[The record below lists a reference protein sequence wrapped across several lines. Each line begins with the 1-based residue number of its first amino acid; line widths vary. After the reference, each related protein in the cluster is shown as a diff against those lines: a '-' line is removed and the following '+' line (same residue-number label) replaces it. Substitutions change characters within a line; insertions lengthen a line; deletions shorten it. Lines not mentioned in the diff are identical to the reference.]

1 MMVNQHIPVM
11 MKEAIEALNVR
22 DNLDYID
29 VTFGGGGHSRAIL
42 SKLDTGHLYA
52 FDQDDDALNNEI
64 EAEGFTL
71 INANFRYLKNSL
83 RMYGVKEIDGLLA
96 DLGVSSHQF
105 DVPERGFAH
114 RFNSIIDMRMNVD
127 SDLDAQEIL
136 NSYSEVEIAR
146 ILYDYGDIKQSRKIA
161 KRIVQQRTVDKIH
174 TTKDLI
180 TILEGLYPK
189 KLENKFL
196 SRIFQAL
203 RIEVNDEINALKDL
217 LTDVVDLLKTKGRLV
232 VISYHSLEDK
242 LIKNLISKGNVDGDI
257 KTDFYG
263 NQDKLFS
270 SVNKKIIVPNE
281 KECKKNSRARSA
293 KLRIA
298 EKI

>member
-1 MMVNQHIPVM
+1 
-11 MKEAIEALNVR
+11 
-22 DNLDYID
+22 
-29 VTFGGGGHSRAIL
+29 
-42 SKLDTGHLYA
+42 
-52 FDQDDDALNNEI
+52 
-64 EAEGFTL
+64 
-71 INANFRYLKNSL
+71 
-83 RMYGVKEIDGLLA
+83 
-96 DLGVSSHQF
+96 
-105 DVPERGFAH
+105 
-114 RFNSIIDMRMNVD
+114 MRMNVD
-127 SDLDAQEIL
+127 SDFDAKEIL

-146 ILYDYGDIKQSRKIA
+146 ILYDYGDIKQSRRIA
-161 KRIVQQRTVDKIH
+161 KRIVQQRTIDEIH

-180 TILEGLYPK
+180 KILEGLYPK

-217 LTDVVDLLKTKGRLV
+217 LTDTVDLLKTKGRLV

-242 LIKNLISKGNVDGDI
+242 LIKNLIAKGNVDGDVN
-257 KTDFYG
+257 TDFYG

>member
-1 MMVNQHIPVM
+1 MTYHNPVLLT
-11 MKEAIEALNVR
+11 ESVEGLNIKPDGIYV
-22 DNLDYID
+22 D
-29 VTFGGGGHSRAIL
+29 VTFGGGGHSREIL
-42 SKLDTGHLYA
+42 KNLDNGFLYG
-52 FDQDDDALNNEI
+52 FDQDLDAEKNSI
-64 EAEGFTL
+64 ESNKFKF
-71 INANFRYLKNSL
+71 IRSNFRYIKNFL
-83 RMYGVKEIDGLLA
+83 RLEGIKEIDGLIA
-96 DLGVSSHQF
+96 DLGISSFQI

-114 RFNSIIDMRMNVD
+114 RHDSIIDMRMNVD
-127 SDLDAQEIL
+127 SDFDAKEIL

-146 ILYDYGDIKQSRKIA
+146 ILYDYGDIKQSRRIA
-161 KRIVQQRTVDKIH
+161 KRIVQQRTIDEIH

-180 TILEGLYPK
+180 KILEGLYPK

-217 LTDVVDLLKTKGRLV
+217 LTDAVDLLKTKGRLV

-242 LIKNLISKGNVDGDI
+242 LIKNLITKGNVDGYVN
-257 KTDFYG
+257 TDFYG

>member
-1 MMVNQHIPVM
+1 MTYHNPVLLT
-11 MKEAIEALNVR
+11 ESVEGLNIKPDGIYV
-22 DNLDYID
+22 D
-29 VTFGGGGHSRAIL
+29 VTFGGGGHSREIL
-42 SKLDTGHLYA
+42 KNLDNGFLYG
-52 FDQDDDALNNEI
+52 FDQDLDAEKNSI
-64 EAEGFTL
+64 ESNKFKF
-71 INANFRYLKNSL
+71 IRSNFRYVKNFL
-83 RMYGVKEIDGLLA
+83 RLEGINEIDGLIA
-96 DLGVSSHQF
+96 DLGISSFQI

-114 RFNSIIDMRMNVD
+114 RHDSIIDMRMNVD
-127 SDLDAQEIL
+127 SDFDAKEIL

-146 ILYDYGDIKQSRKIA
+146 ILYDYGDIKQSRRIA
-161 KRIVQQRTVDKIH
+161 KRIVQQRTIDEIH

-180 TILEGLYPK
+180 KILEGLYPK

-217 LTDVVDLLKTKGRLV
+217 LTDAVDLLKTKGRLV

-242 LIKNLISKGNVDGDI
+242 LIKNLITKGNVDGDVN
-257 KTDFYG
+257 TDFYG

>member
-1 MMVNQHIPVM
+1 MTYHNPVLLT
-11 MKEAIEALNVR
+11 ESVEGLNIKPDGIYV
-22 DNLDYID
+22 D
-29 VTFGGGGHSRAIL
+29 VTFGGGGHSREIL
-42 SKLDTGHLYA
+42 KNLDNGFLYG
-52 FDQDDDALNNEI
+52 FDQDLDAEKNSI
-64 EAEGFTL
+64 ESNKFKF
-71 INANFRYLKNSL
+71 IRSNFRYIKNFL
-83 RMYGVKEIDGLLA
+83 RLEGIKEIDGLIA
-96 DLGVSSHQF
+96 DLGISSFQI

-114 RFNSIIDMRMNVD
+114 RHDSIIDMRMNVD
-127 SDLDAQEIL
+127 SDFDAKEIL

-146 ILYDYGDIKQSRKIA
+146 ILYDYGDIKQSRRIA
-161 KRIVQQRTVDKIH
+161 KRIVQQRTIDEIH

-180 TILEGLYPK
+180 KILEGLYPK

-217 LTDVVDLLKTKGRLV
+217 LTDAVDLLKTKGRLV

-242 LIKNLISKGNVDGDI
+242 LIKNLITKGNVDGDVN
-257 KTDFYG
+257 TDFYG

>member
-1 MMVNQHIPVM
+1 MTYHNPVLLT
-11 MKEAIEALNVR
+11 ESVEGLNIKPDGIYV
-22 DNLDYID
+22 D
-29 VTFGGGGHSRAIL
+29 VTFGGGGHSREIL
-42 SKLDTGHLYA
+42 KNLDNGFLYG
-52 FDQDDDALNNEI
+52 FDQDLDAEKNSI
-64 EAEGFTL
+64 ESNKFKF
-71 INANFRYLKNSL
+71 IRSNFRYVKNFL
-83 RMYGVKEIDGLLA
+83 RLEGINEIDGLIA
-96 DLGVSSHQF
+96 DLGISSFQI

-114 RFNSIIDMRMNVD
+114 RHDSIIDMRMNVD
-127 SDLDAQEIL
+127 SDFDAKEIL

-146 ILYDYGDIKQSRKIA
+146 ILYDYGDIKQSRRIA
-161 KRIVQQRTVDKIH
+161 KRIVQQRTIDEIH

-180 TILEGLYPK
+180 KILEGLYPK

-217 LTDVVDLLKTKGRLV
+217 LNDAVGLLKTKGRLV

-242 LIKNLISKGNVDGDI
+242 LIKNLITKGNVDGDVN
-257 KTDFYG
+257 TAFYG
-263 NQDKLFS
+263 NKDKLFS

>member
-1 MMVNQHIPVM
+1 MTYHNPVLLT
-11 MKEAIEALNVR
+11 ESVEGLNIKPDGIYV
-22 DNLDYID
+22 D
-29 VTFGGGGHSRAIL
+29 VTFGGGGHSREIL
-42 SKLDTGHLYA
+42 KNLDNGFLYG
-52 FDQDDDALNNEI
+52 FDQDLDAEKNSI
-64 EAEGFTL
+64 ESNKFKF
-71 INANFRYLKNSL
+71 IRSNFRYVKNFL
-83 RMYGVKEIDGLLA
+83 RLEGINEIDGLIA
-96 DLGVSSHQF
+96 DLGISSFQI

-114 RFNSIIDMRMNVD
+114 RHDSIIDMRMNVD
-127 SDLDAQEIL
+127 SDFDAKEIL

-146 ILYDYGDIKQSRKIA
+146 ILYDYGDIKQSRRIA
-161 KRIVQQRTVDKIH
+161 KRIVQQRTIDEIH

-180 TILEGLYPK
+180 KILEGLYPK

-217 LTDVVDLLKTKGRLV
+217 LNDAVGLLKTKGRLV

-242 LIKNLISKGNVDGDI
+242 LIKNLITKGNVEGYVN
-257 KTDFYG
+257 TDFYG
-263 NQDKLFS
+263 NQYKLFS

>member
-1 MMVNQHIPVM
+1 MTYHNPVLLT
-11 MKEAIEALNVR
+11 ESVEGLNIKPDGIYV
-22 DNLDYID
+22 D
-29 VTFGGGGHSRAIL
+29 VTFGGGGHSREIL
-42 SKLDTGHLYA
+42 KNLDNGFLYG
-52 FDQDDDALNNEI
+52 FDQDLDAEKNSI
-64 EAEGFTL
+64 ESNKFKF
-71 INANFRYLKNSL
+71 IRSNFRYVKNFL
-83 RMYGVKEIDGLLA
+83 RLEGIKEIDGLIA
-96 DLGVSSHQF
+96 DLGISSFQI
-105 DVPERGFAH
+105 DSPERGFAH
-114 RFNSIIDMRMNVD
+114 RYNSIIDMRMNVD
-127 SDLDAQEIL
+127 SDLDAKEIL

-161 KRIVQQRTVDKIH
+161 KRIVQQRTIDKIH

-242 LIKNLISKGNVDGDI
+242 LIKNLITKGNVDGDI

-281 KECKKNSRARSA
+281 KEYKKNSRARSA

-298 EKI
+298 EKK

>member
-1 MMVNQHIPVM
+1 MTYHKPVL
-11 MKEAIEALNVR
+11 LNESIKGLEIKPNGIYV
-22 DNLDYID
+22 D
-29 VTFGGGGHSRAIL
+29 VTFGGGGHSREIL
-42 SKLDTGHLYA
+42 KNLDNGFLYG
-52 FDQDDDALNNEI
+52 FDQDLDAEKNSI
-64 EAEGFTL
+64 ESNKFKF
-71 INANFRYLKNSL
+71 IRSNFRYIKNFL
-83 RMYGVKEIDGLLA
+83 RLEGIKEIDGLIA
-96 DLGVSSHQF
+96 DLGISSFQI

-114 RFNSIIDMRMNVD
+114 RHDSIIDMRMNVD
-127 SDLDAQEIL
+127 SDFDAKEIL

-146 ILYDYGDIKQSRKIA
+146 ILYDYGDIKQSRRIA
-161 KRIVQQRTVDKIH
+161 KRIVQQRTIDEIH

-180 TILEGLYPK
+180 KILEGLYPK

-217 LTDVVDLLKTKGRLV
+217 LTDAVDLLKTKGRLV

-242 LIKNLISKGNVDGDI
+242 LIKNLITKGNVDGDVN
-257 KTDFYG
+257 TDFYG

>member
-1 MMVNQHIPVM
+1 MTYHNPVLLT
-11 MKEAIEALNVR
+11 ESIDGLNIKPDGIYV
-22 DNLDYID
+22 D
-29 VTFGGGGHSRAIL
+29 VTFGGGGHSREIL
-42 SKLDTGHLYA
+42 KNLDNGFLYG
-52 FDQDDDALNNEI
+52 FDQDLDAKKNSI
-64 EAEGFTL
+64 ESNKFKF
-71 INANFRYLKNSL
+71 IRSNFRYIKNFL
-83 RMYGVKEIDGLLA
+83 RLEGVKKIDGLIA
-96 DLGVSSHQF
+96 DLGISSFQI
-105 DVPERGFAH
+105 DSPERGFAH
-114 RFNSIIDMRMNVD
+114 RYNSIIDMRMNVD
-127 SDLDAQEIL
+127 SDLDAKEIL

-146 ILYDYGDIKQSRKIA
+146 ILYDYGDINQSRKIA
-161 KRIVQQRTVDKIH
+161 KRIVQQRTIDQIN

-217 LTDVVDLLKTKGRLV
+217 LTDVVGLLKTKGRLV

-242 LIKNLISKGNVDGDI
+242 LIKNLITKGNVDGDI

-281 KECKKNSRARSA
+281 KEYKKNSRARSA

>member
-1 MMVNQHIPVM
+1 MTYHNPVLLT
-11 MKEAIEALNVR
+11 ESVEGLNIKPDGIYV
-22 DNLDYID
+22 D
-29 VTFGGGGHSRAIL
+29 VTFGGGGHSREIL
-42 SKLDTGHLYA
+42 KNLDNGFLYG
-52 FDQDDDALNNEI
+52 FDQDLDAEKNSI
-64 EAEGFTL
+64 ESNKFKF
-71 INANFRYLKNSL
+71 IRSNFRYIKNFL
-83 RMYGVKEIDGLLA
+83 RLEGIKEIDGLIA
-96 DLGVSSHQF
+96 DLGISSFQI

-114 RFNSIIDMRMNVD
+114 RHDSIIDMRMNVD
-127 SDLDAQEIL
+127 SDLDAKEIL

-146 ILYDYGDIKQSRKIA
+146 ILYDYGDIKQSRRIA
-161 KRIVQQRTVDKIH
+161 KRIVQQRTIDEIH

-180 TILEGLYPK
+180 KILEGLYPK

-217 LTDVVDLLKTKGRLV
+217 LTDAVDILKTKGRLV

-242 LIKNLISKGNVDGDI
+242 LIKNLITKGNVDGDVN
-257 KTDFYG
+257 TDFYG

>member
-1 MMVNQHIPVM
+1 MTYHNPVLLT
-11 MKEAIEALNVR
+11 ESIDGLNIKPDGIYV
-22 DNLDYID
+22 D
-29 VTFGGGGHSRAIL
+29 VTFGGGGHSREIL
-42 SKLDTGHLYA
+42 KNLDNGFLYG
-52 FDQDDDALNNEI
+52 FDQDLDAKKNSI
-64 EAEGFTL
+64 ESNKFKF
-71 INANFRYLKNSL
+71 IRSNFRYIKNFL
-83 RMYGVKEIDGLLA
+83 RLEGVKKIDGLIA
-96 DLGVSSHQF
+96 DLGISSFQI
-105 DVPERGFAH
+105 DSPERGFAH
-114 RFNSIIDMRMNVD
+114 RYNSIIDMRMNVD
-127 SDLDAQEIL
+127 SDLDAKEIL

-161 KRIVQQRTVDKIH
+161 KRIVQQRTIDKIH

-242 LIKNLISKGNVDGDI
+242 LIKNLITKGNVDGDI

-281 KECKKNSRARSA
+281 KEYKKNSRARSA

-298 EKI
+298 EKK

>member
-1 MMVNQHIPVM
+1 MTYHNPVLLT
-11 MKEAIEALNVR
+11 ESVEGLNIKPDGIYV
-22 DNLDYID
+22 D
-29 VTFGGGGHSRAIL
+29 VTFGGGGHSREIL
-42 SKLDTGHLYA
+42 KNLDNGFLYG
-52 FDQDDDALNNEI
+52 FDQDLDAEKNSI
-64 EAEGFTL
+64 ESNKFKF
-71 INANFRYLKNSL
+71 IRSNFRYIKNFL
-83 RMYGVKEIDGLLA
+83 RLEGIKEIDGLIA
-96 DLGVSSHQF
+96 DLGISSFQI

-114 RFNSIIDMRMNVD
+114 RHDSIIDMRMNVD
-127 SDLDAQEIL
+127 SDFDAKEIL

-146 ILYDYGDIKQSRKIA
+146 ILYDYGDIKQSRRIA
-161 KRIVQQRTVDKIH
+161 KRIVQQRTIDEIH

-180 TILEGLYPK
+180 KILEGLYPK

-217 LTDVVDLLKTKGRLV
+217 LTDVVDILKTKGRLV

-242 LIKNLISKGNVDGDI
+242 LIKNLITKGNVDGYVN
-257 KTDFYG
+257 TDFYG

>member
-1 MMVNQHIPVM
+1 MTYHNPVLLT
-11 MKEAIEALNVR
+11 ESVEGLNIKPDGIYV
-22 DNLDYID
+22 D
-29 VTFGGGGHSRAIL
+29 VTFGGGGHSREIL
-42 SKLDTGHLYA
+42 KNLDNGFLYG
-52 FDQDDDALNNEI
+52 FDQDLDAEKNSI
-64 EAEGFTL
+64 ESNKFKF
-71 INANFRYLKNSL
+71 IRSNFRYVKNFL
-83 RMYGVKEIDGLLA
+83 RLEGIKEIDGLIA
-96 DLGVSSHQF
+96 DLGISSFQI

-114 RFNSIIDMRMNVD
+114 RHDSIIDMRMNVD
-127 SDLDAQEIL
+127 SDFDAKEIL

-146 ILYDYGDIKQSRKIA
+146 ILYDYGDIKQSRRIA
-161 KRIVQQRTVDKIH
+161 KRIVQQRTIDEIH

-180 TILEGLYPK
+180 KILEGLYPK

-217 LTDVVDLLKTKGRLV
+217 LTDAVDLLKTKGRLV

-242 LIKNLISKGNVDGDI
+242 LIKNLITKGNVDGDVN
-257 KTDFYG
+257 TDFYG

>member
-1 MMVNQHIPVM
+1 MTYHNPVLLT
-11 MKEAIEALNVR
+11 ESVEGLNIKPDGIYV
-22 DNLDYID
+22 D
-29 VTFGGGGHSRAIL
+29 VTFGGGGHSREIL
-42 SKLDTGHLYA
+42 KNLDNGFLYG
-52 FDQDDDALNNEI
+52 FDQDLDAEKNSI
-64 EAEGFTL
+64 ESNKFKF
-71 INANFRYLKNSL
+71 IRSNFRYVKNFL
-83 RMYGVKEIDGLLA
+83 RLEGINEIDGLIA
-96 DLGVSSHQF
+96 DLGISSFQI

-114 RFNSIIDMRMNVD
+114 RHDSIIDMRMNVD
-127 SDLDAQEIL
+127 SDFDAKEIL

-146 ILYDYGDIKQSRKIA
+146 ILYDYGDIKQSRRIA
-161 KRIVQQRTVDKIH
+161 KRIVQQRTIDEIH

-180 TILEGLYPK
+180 KILEGLYPK

-217 LTDVVDLLKTKGRLV
+217 LTDAVDLLKTKGRLV

-242 LIKNLISKGNVDGDI
+242 LIKNLITKGNVDGDI

-281 KECKKNSRARSA
+281 KEYKKNSRARSA

-298 EKI
+298 EKK

>member
-1 MMVNQHIPVM
+1 MTYHNPVLLT
-11 MKEAIEALNVR
+11 ESVEGLNIKPDGIYV
-22 DNLDYID
+22 D
-29 VTFGGGGHSRAIL
+29 VTFGGGGHSREIL
-42 SKLDTGHLYA
+42 KNLDNGFLYG
-52 FDQDDDALNNEI
+52 FDQDLDAEKNSI
-64 EAEGFTL
+64 ESNKFKF
-71 INANFRYLKNSL
+71 IRSNFRYIKNFL
-83 RMYGVKEIDGLLA
+83 RLEGIKEIDGLIA
-96 DLGVSSHQF
+96 DLGISSFQI

-114 RFNSIIDMRMNVD
+114 RHDSIIDMRMNVD
-127 SDLDAQEIL
+127 SDFDAKEIL

-146 ILYDYGDIKQSRKIA
+146 ILYDYGDIKQSRRIA
-161 KRIVQQRTVDKIH
+161 KRIVQQRTIDEIH

-180 TILEGLYPK
+180 KILEGLYPK

-217 LTDVVDLLKTKGRLV
+217 LTDAVDLLKTKGRLV

-242 LIKNLISKGNVDGDI
+242 LIKNLITKGNVDGDVN
-257 KTDFYG
+257 TDFYG
-263 NQDKLFS
+263 NKDKLFS

>member
-1 MMVNQHIPVM
+1 MTYHNPVLLT
-11 MKEAIEALNVR
+11 ESIDGLNIKPDGIYV
-22 DNLDYID
+22 D
-29 VTFGGGGHSRAIL
+29 VTFGGGGHSREIL
-42 SKLDTGHLYA
+42 KNLDNGFLYG
-52 FDQDDDALNNEI
+52 FDQDLDAKKNSI
-64 EAEGFTL
+64 ESNKFKF
-71 INANFRYLKNSL
+71 IRSNFRYIKNFL
-83 RMYGVKEIDGLLA
+83 RLEGVKKIDGLIA
-96 DLGVSSHQF
+96 DLGISSFQI
-105 DVPERGFAH
+105 DSPERGFAH
-114 RFNSIIDMRMNVD
+114 RYNSIIDMRMNVD
-127 SDLDAQEIL
+127 SDLDAKEIL

-146 ILYDYGDIKQSRKIA
+146 ILYDYGDINQSRKIA
-161 KRIVQQRTVDKIH
+161 KRIVQQRTIDQIN

-217 LTDVVDLLKTKGRLV
+217 LTDVVGLLKTKGRLV

-242 LIKNLISKGNVDGDI
+242 LIKNLITKGNVDGDI

-281 KECKKNSRARSA
+281 KEYKKNSRARSA

-298 EKI
+298 EKK

>member
-1 MMVNQHIPVM
+1 MTYHNPVLLT
-11 MKEAIEALNVR
+11 ESVEGLNIKPDGIYV
-22 DNLDYID
+22 D
-29 VTFGGGGHSRAIL
+29 VTFGGGGHSREIL
-42 SKLDTGHLYA
+42 KSLDKGFLYG
-52 FDQDDDALNNEI
+52 FDQDLDAEKNSI
-64 EAEGFTL
+64 ESNKFKF
-71 INANFRYLKNSL
+71 IRSNFRYIKNFL
-83 RMYGVKEIDGLLA
+83 RLEGIKEIDGLIA
-96 DLGVSSHQF
+96 DLGISSFQI

-114 RFNSIIDMRMNVD
+114 RHDSIIDMRMNVD
-127 SDLDAQEIL
+127 SDFDAKEIL

-146 ILYDYGDIKQSRKIA
+146 ILYDYGDIKQSRRIA
-161 KRIVQQRTVDKIH
+161 KRIVQQRTIDEIH

-180 TILEGLYPK
+180 KILEGLYPK

-217 LTDVVDLLKTKGRLV
+217 LTDAVDLLKTKGRLV

-242 LIKNLISKGNVDGDI
+242 LIKNLITKGNIDGDVN
-257 KTDFYG
+257 TDFYG
-263 NQDKLFS
+263 NKDKLFS

>member
-1 MMVNQHIPVM
+1 MTYHNPVLLT
-11 MKEAIEALNVR
+11 ESVEGLNIKPDGIYV
-22 DNLDYID
+22 D
-29 VTFGGGGHSRAIL
+29 VTFGGGGHSREIL
-42 SKLDTGHLYA
+42 KNLDNGFLYG
-52 FDQDDDALNNEI
+52 FDQDLDAEKNSI
-64 EAEGFTL
+64 ESNKFKF
-71 INANFRYLKNSL
+71 IRSNFRYIKNFL
-83 RMYGVKEIDGLLA
+83 RLEGIKEIDGLIA
-96 DLGVSSHQF
+96 DLGISSFQI

-114 RFNSIIDMRMNVD
+114 RHDSIIDMRMNVD
-127 SDLDAQEIL
+127 ADLDAKEIL

-146 ILYDYGDIKQSRKIA
+146 ILYEYGDIKQSRRIA
-161 KRIVQQRTVDKIH
+161 KRIVQQRTIDEIH

-180 TILEGLYPK
+180 KILEGLYPK

-217 LTDVVDLLKTKGRLV
+217 LTDAVDLLKTKGRLV

-242 LIKNLISKGNVDGDI
+242 LIKNLITKGNVDGDVN
-257 KTDFYG
+257 TDFYG

-281 KECKKNSRARSA
+281 KECEKNSRARSA

>member
-1 MMVNQHIPVM
+1 MTYHNPVLLT
-11 MKEAIEALNVR
+11 ESVEGLNIKPDGIYV
-22 DNLDYID
+22 D
-29 VTFGGGGHSRAIL
+29 VTFGGGGHSREIL
-42 SKLDTGHLYA
+42 KNLDNGFLYG
-52 FDQDDDALNNEI
+52 FDQDLDAEKNSI
-64 EAEGFTL
+64 ESNKFKF
-71 INANFRYLKNSL
+71 IRSNFRYIKNFL
-83 RMYGVKEIDGLLA
+83 RLEGIKEIDGLIA
-96 DLGVSSHQF
+96 DLGISSFQI

-114 RFNSIIDMRMNVD
+114 RHDSIIDMRMNVD
-127 SDLDAQEIL
+127 SDFDAKEIL

-146 ILYDYGDIKQSRKIA
+146 VLYDYADIKQSRRIA
-161 KRIVQQRTVDKIH
+161 KRIVQQRTIDEIH

-180 TILEGLYPK
+180 KILEGLYPK

-217 LTDVVDLLKTKGRLV
+217 LTDAVDLLKTKGRLV

-242 LIKNLISKGNVDGDI
+242 LIKNLITKGNVDGDVN
-257 KTDFYG
+257 TDFYG

>member
-1 MMVNQHIPVM
+1 MTYHNPVLLT
-11 MKEAIEALNVR
+11 ESIDGLNIKPDGIYV
-22 DNLDYID
+22 D
-29 VTFGGGGHSRAIL
+29 VTFGGGGHSREIL
-42 SKLDTGHLYA
+42 KNLDNGFLYG
-52 FDQDDDALNNEI
+52 FDQDLDAKKNSI
-64 EAEGFTL
+64 ESNKFKF
-71 INANFRYLKNSL
+71 IRSNFRYIKNFL
-83 RMYGVKEIDGLLA
+83 RLEGVKKIDGLIA
-96 DLGVSSHQF
+96 DLGISSFQI
-105 DVPERGFAH
+105 DSPERGFAH
-114 RFNSIIDMRMNVD
+114 RYNSIIDMRMNVD
-127 SDLDAQEIL
+127 SDLDAKEIL

-146 ILYDYGDIKQSRKIA
+146 ILYDYGDINQSRKIA
-161 KRIVQQRTVDKIH
+161 KRIVQQRTIDQIN

-217 LTDVVDLLKTKGRLV
+217 LTDVVGLLKTKGRLV

-242 LIKNLISKGNVDGDI
+242 LIKNLITKGNVDGDI
-257 KTDFYG
+257 KIDFYG

-281 KECKKNSRARSA
+281 KEYKKNSRARSA

-298 EKI
+298 EKK

>member
-1 MMVNQHIPVM
+1 MTYHNPVLLT
-11 MKEAIEALNVR
+11 ESVEGLNIKPDGIYV
-22 DNLDYID
+22 D
-29 VTFGGGGHSRAIL
+29 VTFGGGGHSREIL
-42 SKLDTGHLYA
+42 KNLDNGFLYG
-52 FDQDDDALNNEI
+52 FDQDLDAKENSI
-64 EAEGFTL
+64 ESNKFKF
-71 INANFRYLKNSL
+71 IRSNFRYIKNFL
-83 RMYGVKEIDGLLA
+83 RLEGVKKIDGLIA
-96 DLGVSSHQF
+96 DLGISSFQI

-114 RFNSIIDMRMNVD
+114 RHDSIIDMRMNVD
-127 SDLDAQEIL
+127 SDFDAKEIL

-146 ILYDYGDIKQSRKIA
+146 VLYDYADIKQSRRIA
-161 KRIVQQRTVDKIH
+161 KRIVQQRTIDKIH

-180 TILEGLYPK
+180 KILEGLYPK

-217 LTDVVDLLKTKGRLV
+217 LTDAVDLLKTKGRLV

-242 LIKNLISKGNVDGDI
+242 LIKNLITKGNVDGDVN
-257 KTDFYG
+257 TDFYG

>member
-1 MMVNQHIPVM
+1 MTYHNPVLLT
-11 MKEAIEALNVR
+11 ESIDGLNIKPDGIYV
-22 DNLDYID
+22 D
-29 VTFGGGGHSRAIL
+29 VTFGGGGHSREIL
-42 SKLDTGHLYA
+42 KNLDNGFLYG
-52 FDQDDDALNNEI
+52 FDQDLDAKKNSIKSNKFKFI
-64 EAEGFTL
+64 RS
-71 INANFRYLKNSL
+71 NFRYIKNFL
-83 RMYGVKEIDGLLA
+83 RLEGVKKIDGLIA
-96 DLGVSSHQF
+96 DLGISSFQI
-105 DVPERGFAH
+105 DSPERGFAH
-114 RFNSIIDMRMNVD
+114 RYNSIIDMRMNVD
-127 SDLDAQEIL
+127 SDLDAKEIL

-146 ILYDYGDIKQSRKIA
+146 ILYDYGDINQSRKIA
-161 KRIVQQRTVDKIH
+161 KRIVQQRTIDQIN

-217 LTDVVDLLKTKGRLV
+217 LTDVVGLLKTKGRLV

-242 LIKNLISKGNVDGDI
+242 LIKNLITKGNVDGDI

-281 KECKKNSRARSA
+281 KEYKKNSRARSA

>member
-1 MMVNQHIPVM
+1 MTYHNPVLLT
-11 MKEAIEALNVR
+11 ESVEGLNIKPDGIYV
-22 DNLDYID
+22 D
-29 VTFGGGGHSRAIL
+29 VTFGGGGHSREIL
-42 SKLDTGHLYA
+42 KNLDNGFLYG
-52 FDQDDDALNNEI
+52 FDQDLDARKNSI
-64 EAEGFTL
+64 ESNKFKF
-71 INANFRYLKNSL
+71 IRSNFRYIKNFL
-83 RMYGVKEIDGLLA
+83 RLEGIRKIDGLIA
-96 DLGVSSHQF
+96 DLGISSFQI
-105 DVPERGFAH
+105 DAPERGFAH
-114 RFNSIIDMRMNVD
+114 RYNSIIDMRMNVD
-127 SDLDAQEIL
+127 SDLDAKEIL

-161 KRIVQQRTVDKIH
+161 KRIVQQRAVDKIQ

>member
-1 MMVNQHIPVM
+1 MTYHNPVLLT
-11 MKEAIEALNVR
+11 ESVEGLNIKPDGIYV
-22 DNLDYID
+22 D
-29 VTFGGGGHSRAIL
+29 VTFGGGGHSREIL
-42 SKLDTGHLYA
+42 KNLDNGFLYG
-52 FDQDDDALNNEI
+52 FDQDLDAEKNSI
-64 EAEGFTL
+64 ESNKFKF
-71 INANFRYLKNSL
+71 IRSNFRYIKNFLKL
-83 RMYGVKEIDGLLA
+83 EGVKKIDGLIA
-96 DLGVSSHQF
+96 DLGISSFQI

-114 RFNSIIDMRMNVD
+114 RYNSIIDMRMNVD
-127 SDLDAQEIL
+127 SDLDAKEIL

-161 KRIVQQRTVDKIH
+161 KRIVQQRTSDKIY

-180 TILEGLYPK
+180 KILEGLYPK

-203 RIEVNDEINALKDL
+203 RIEVNDEISALKDL
-217 LTDVVDLLKTKGRLV
+217 LTDVVDLLKPKGRLV

-242 LIKNLISKGNVDGDI
+242 LIKNLISKGHVDGDI

-263 NQDKLFS
+263 NHDKLFS

>member
-1 MMVNQHIPVM
+1 MTYHNPVLLT
-11 MKEAIEALNVR
+11 ESVEGLNIKPDGIYV
-22 DNLDYID
+22 D
-29 VTFGGGGHSRAIL
+29 VTFGGGGHSREIL
-42 SKLDTGHLYA
+42 KNLDNGFLYG
-52 FDQDDDALNNEI
+52 FDQDLDAEKNSI
-64 EAEGFTL
+64 ESNKFKF
-71 INANFRYLKNSL
+71 IRSNFRYIKNFL
-83 RMYGVKEIDGLLA
+83 RLEGIKEIDGLIA
-96 DLGVSSHQF
+96 DLGISSFQI

-114 RFNSIIDMRMNVD
+114 RHDSIIDMRMNVD
-127 SDLDAQEIL
+127 SDFDAKEIL

-146 ILYDYGDIKQSRKIA
+146 ILYDYGDIKQSRRIA
-161 KRIVQQRTVDKIH
+161 KRIVQQRTIDEIH

-180 TILEGLYPK
+180 KILEGLYPK
-189 KLENKFL
+189 KLENKFF

-217 LTDVVDLLKTKGRLV
+217 LTDAVDLLKTKGRLV

-242 LIKNLISKGNVDGDI
+242 LIKNLITKGNIDGDVN
-257 KTDFYG
+257 TDFYG
-263 NQDKLFS
+263 NKDKLFS

>member
-1 MMVNQHIPVM
+1 MTYHNPVLLT
-11 MKEAIEALNVR
+11 ESIDGLNIKPDGIYV
-22 DNLDYID
+22 D
-29 VTFGGGGHSRAIL
+29 VTFGGGGHSREIL
-42 SKLDTGHLYA
+42 KNLDNGFLYG
-52 FDQDDDALNNEI
+52 FDQDLDAEKNSI
-64 EAEGFTL
+64 ESNKFKF
-71 INANFRYLKNSL
+71 IRSNFRYIKNFL
-83 RMYGVKEIDGLLA
+83 RLEGIKEIDGLIA
-96 DLGVSSHQF
+96 DLGISSFQI

-114 RFNSIIDMRMNVD
+114 RHDSIIDMRMNVD
-127 SDLDAQEIL
+127 SDFDAKEIL

-146 ILYDYGDIKQSRKIA
+146 ILYDYGDIKQSRRIA
-161 KRIVQQRTVDKIH
+161 KRIVQQRTIDEIH

-180 TILEGLYPK
+180 KILEGLYPK

-217 LTDVVDLLKTKGRLV
+217 LTDAVDLLKTKGRLV

-242 LIKNLISKGNVDGDI
+242 LIKNLITKGNIDGDVN
-257 KTDFYG
+257 TDFYG
-263 NQDKLFS
+263 NKDKLFS

>member
-1 MMVNQHIPVM
+1 MTYHNPVLLT
-11 MKEAIEALNVR
+11 ESVEGLNIKPDGIYV
-22 DNLDYID
+22 D
-29 VTFGGGGHSRAIL
+29 VTFGGGGHSREIL
-42 SKLDTGHLYA
+42 KNLDNGFLYG
-52 FDQDDDALNNEI
+52 FDQDLDAEKNSI
-64 EAEGFTL
+64 ESNKFKF
-71 INANFRYLKNSL
+71 IRSNFRYIKNFL
-83 RMYGVKEIDGLLA
+83 RLEGIKEIDGLIA
-96 DLGVSSHQF
+96 DLGISSFQI

-114 RFNSIIDMRMNVD
+114 RHDSIIDMRMNVD
-127 SDLDAQEIL
+127 SDFDAKEIL

-146 ILYDYGDIKQSRKIA
+146 ILYDYGDIKQSRRIA
-161 KRIVQQRTVDKIH
+161 KRIVQQRTIDEIH

-180 TILEGLYPK
+180 KILEGLYPK

-217 LTDVVDLLKTKGRLV
+217 LTDAVDLLKTKGRLV

-242 LIKNLISKGNVDGDI
+242 LIKNLITKGNVEGYVN
-257 KTDFYG
+257 TDFYG
-263 NQDKLFS
+263 NQYKLFS

>member
-1 MMVNQHIPVM
+1 MTYHNPVLLT
-11 MKEAIEALNVR
+11 ESVEGLNIKPDGIYV
-22 DNLDYID
+22 D
-29 VTFGGGGHSRAIL
+29 VTFGGGGHSREIL
-42 SKLDTGHLYA
+42 KNLDNGFLYG
-52 FDQDDDALNNEI
+52 FDQDLDAEKNSI
-64 EAEGFTL
+64 ESNKFKF
-71 INANFRYLKNSL
+71 IRSNFRYIKNFL
-83 RMYGVKEIDGLLA
+83 RLEGIKEIDGLIA
-96 DLGVSSHQF
+96 DLGISSFQI

-114 RFNSIIDMRMNVD
+114 RHDSIIDMRMNVD
-127 SDLDAQEIL
+127 SDFDAKEIL

-146 ILYDYGDIKQSRKIA
+146 ILYDYGDIKQSRRIA
-161 KRIVQQRTVDKIH
+161 KRIVQQRTIDEIH

-180 TILEGLYPK
+180 KILEGLYPK

-217 LTDVVDLLKTKGRLV
+217 LTDAVDLLKTKGRLV

-242 LIKNLISKGNVDGDI
+242 LIKNLITKGNVDGYVNI
-257 KTDFYG
+257 DFYG

>member
-1 MMVNQHIPVM
+1 MTYHNPVLLT
-11 MKEAIEALNVR
+11 ESIDGLNIKPDGIYV
-22 DNLDYID
+22 D
-29 VTFGGGGHSRAIL
+29 VTFGGGGHSREIL
-42 SKLDTGHLYA
+42 KNLDNGFLYG
-52 FDQDDDALNNEI
+52 FDQDLDAKKNSI
-64 EAEGFTL
+64 ESNKFKF
-71 INANFRYLKNSL
+71 IRSNFRYIKNFL
-83 RMYGVKEIDGLLA
+83 RLEGVKKIDGLIA
-96 DLGVSSHQF
+96 DLGISSFQI
-105 DVPERGFAH
+105 DSPERGFAH
-114 RFNSIIDMRMNVD
+114 RYNSIIDMRMNVD
-127 SDLDAQEIL
+127 SDLDAKEIL

-146 ILYDYGDIKQSRKIA
+146 ILYDYGDINQSRKIA
-161 KRIVQQRTVDKIH
+161 KRIVQQRTIDQIN

-217 LTDVVDLLKTKGRLV
+217 LTDVVGLLKTKGRLV

-242 LIKNLISKGNVDGDI
+242 LIKNLITKGNVDGDI
-257 KTDFYG
+257 KIDFYG

-281 KECKKNSRARSA
+281 KEYKKNSRARSA

>member
-1 MMVNQHIPVM
+1 MTYHNPVLLT
-11 MKEAIEALNVR
+11 ESVEGLNIKPDGIYV
-22 DNLDYID
+22 D
-29 VTFGGGGHSRAIL
+29 VTFGGGGHSREIL
-42 SKLDTGHLYA
+42 KNLDNGFLYG
-52 FDQDDDALNNEI
+52 FDQDLDAEKNSI
-64 EAEGFTL
+64 ESNKFKF
-71 INANFRYLKNSL
+71 IRSNFRYIKNFL
-83 RMYGVKEIDGLLA
+83 RLEGIKEIDGLIA
-96 DLGVSSHQF
+96 DLGISSFQI

-114 RFNSIIDMRMNVD
+114 RHDSIIDMRMNVD
-127 SDLDAQEIL
+127 SDLDAKEIL

-146 ILYDYGDIKQSRKIA
+146 ILYDYGDIKQSRRIA
-161 KRIVQQRTVDKIH
+161 KRIVQQRTIDEIH

-180 TILEGLYPK
+180 KILEGLYPK

-217 LTDVVDLLKTKGRLV
+217 LTDAVDLLKTKGRLV

-242 LIKNLISKGNVDGDI
+242 LIKNLITKGNVDGDVN
-257 KTDFYG
+257 TDFYG